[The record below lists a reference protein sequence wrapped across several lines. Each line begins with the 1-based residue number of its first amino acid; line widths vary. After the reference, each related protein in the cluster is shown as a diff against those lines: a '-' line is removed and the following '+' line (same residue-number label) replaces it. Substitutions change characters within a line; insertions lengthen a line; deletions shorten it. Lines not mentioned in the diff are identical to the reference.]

1 MIEGSRGKGAG
12 VRRLLWIMAVAAA
25 LAGCSASRDKS
36 AAEAAVVRFHE
47 MLDDARYHDI
57 YAGAADDFRRSGPE
71 QAAVATL
78 QRVHE
83 RLGAFRSSQQSG
95 WRVNFGTA
103 GNIVRLNYAT
113 QFASGAGSEDFVFR
127 IEGNAAQLVG
137 YHVNSPALNGPSAPA
152 AEPPKPAGTP
162 QPVVA
167 APAEPAKPSAP
178 QPAGGK

>member
-1 MIEGSRGKGAG
+1 MLR
-12 VRRLLWIMAVAAA
+12 MAVMVMVATAAPA

-57 YAGAADDFRRSGPE
+57 YAGAADAFRRSGPE

-137 YHVNSPALNGPSAPA
+137 YHVDSPALNGPAVSAS
-152 AEPPKPAGTP
+152 GTP
-162 QPVVA
+162 AKDAAPPPVA
-167 APAEPAKPSAP
+167 AVAPTDAPKPAEPAE
-178 QPAGGK
+178 PAEPTGGK